1 MSAGV
6 IATEDPSAIRA
17 CDALIAEAIERGAS
31 DIHLEPRRD
40 GGVARLRIDGL
51 LHDGA
56 TFESLLF
63 ERIIMR
69 MKLLGGIDIAERR
82 KPQDGRF
89 NSGAFDIRVATMPVL
104 NGERIT
110 ARLQANDTRMPAI
123 EALGFAPSMLARF
136 RFLIGSPQGLVIAC
150 GPTGSGKTTTMYAAL
165 AERLGR
171 NESLCS
177 IEDPVEI
184 RTPGIN
190 QVQVHE
196 KAGLTFESAM
206 RGLLRHDPD
215 VVFIGEIR
223 DRATVELAASAALC
237 GRLVVS
243 TLHAPDAWT
252 ARMRMLDLGLSE
264 RLVDGA
270 VTAYVSQRLL
280 RRIASDGSFVGR
292 VGAFE
297 LAEGG
302 SLSPQSL
309 ADPLHPLRLDAQRHV
324 REGRTS
330 ADEVERVLGP
340 CR

>member
-1 MSAGV
+1 MSAGMLG
-6 IATEDPSAIRA
+6 TEDPPAIRA
-17 CDALIAEAIERGAS
+17 CEALIAEAIERGAS

-40 GGVARLRIDGL
+40 GGLARLRIDGL
-51 LHDGA
+51 LQDGRS
-56 TFESLLF
+56 FESVLF
-63 ERIIMR
+63 ERVVMR

-89 NSGAFDIRVATMPVL
+89 NAGAFDVRVATMPL
-104 NGERIT
+104 LEGERVT
-110 ARLQANDTRMPAI
+110 ARLQANDARLPSLD
-123 EALGFAPSMLARF
+123 ALGFEPTVLARF
-136 RFLIGSPQGLVIAC
+136 RFLIRSPQGLLIAC

-165 AERLGR
+165 AERLG
-171 NESLCS
+171 NHESLCS

-223 DRATVELAASAALC
+223 DRGTAELAASAALC

-243 TLHAPDAWT
+243 TLHAADAWT
-252 ARMRMLDLGLSE
+252 ARMRMLDLGLPE

-270 VTAYVSQRLL
+270 VTAFVSQRLL
-280 RRIASDGSFVGR
+280 RRIDLDGVYGGR
-292 VGAFE
+292 IGAFE
-297 LAEGG
+297 LAEPHA
-302 SLSPQSL
+302 LTPRSL
-309 ADPLHPLRLDAQRHV
+309 ADPSHPLRIDAERHV

-330 ADEVERVLGP
+330 TDEIERVFGP
-340 CR
+340 SH